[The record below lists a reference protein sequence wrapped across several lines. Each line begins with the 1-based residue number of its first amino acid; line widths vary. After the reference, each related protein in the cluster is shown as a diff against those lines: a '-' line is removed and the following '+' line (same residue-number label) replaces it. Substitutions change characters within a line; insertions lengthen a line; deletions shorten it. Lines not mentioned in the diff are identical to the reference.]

1 MNNYLE
7 SLYDILPMK
16 VNLVHECLN
25 ASRRKI
31 GGSCS
36 LSLWGCIAVRGLWS
50 ICQSTI

>member
-31 GGSCS
+31 GG
-36 LSLWGCIAVRGLWS
+36 
-50 ICQSTI
+50 